1 MKTMCLLQNLRS
13 FVLHTLL
20 CRNALVV
27 GMLLGLGFT
36 MAMASSADAKTSR
49 KVSHSYEKVWP
60 AAVRFLRIDEGHK
73 VLEKDID
80 NGYLLFE
87 IAEERK
93 IFQGSV
99 EVIRRKDAHGRD
111 SVELVLTIKDRPSYM
126 EHGILD
132 RMLAKIQKELGMPKD
147 PVEPEETEPAEEKKK
162 KKQEEETPEAESDL

>member
-1 MKTMCLLQNLRS
+1 MKTMRLLQNLRS
-13 FVLHTLL
+13 FVLDTLR
-20 CRNALVV
+20 CRNALLV
-27 GMLLGLGFT
+27 GLLLGLGLT
-36 MAMASSADAKTSR
+36 MAMASRADAKTSR

-99 EVIRRKDAHGRD
+99 EVIRRKDARGRD
-111 SVELVLTIKDRPSYM
+111 SVELILTIKDRPSYM

-147 PVEPEETEPAEEKKK
+147 PEEPEETEPVEEKKK
-162 KKQEEETPEAESDL
+162 EEEKPEAESAL